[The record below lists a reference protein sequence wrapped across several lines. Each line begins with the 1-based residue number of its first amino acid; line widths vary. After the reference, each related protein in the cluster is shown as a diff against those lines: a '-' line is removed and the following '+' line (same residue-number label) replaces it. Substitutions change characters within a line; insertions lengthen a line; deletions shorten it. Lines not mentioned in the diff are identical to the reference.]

1 MSAPSRRCL
10 NCLNHSPILKN
21 YNKMKNL
28 RTISLTFFALVLTIL
43 ITGCKEKE
51 PVLPMTVTTLSS
63 TNLGPGVTKVFAT
76 VNNYDGSTLQ
86 GGVNFSALHS
96 PTEAD
101 SGLYTGYPNPNFEVT
116 LTLEAGKTYYAK
128 ARVEG
133 NDGVVIMGNEITFTT
148 LP

>member
-1 MSAPSRRCL
+1 M
-10 NCLNHSPILKN
+10 IIGKN
-21 YNKMKNL
+21 AAIINGNNTMKNL
-28 RTISLTFFALVLTIL
+28 RTISLTFFALFLTIL

-76 VNNYDGSTLQ
+76 VNNYDGRSLQ
-86 GGVNFSALHS
+86 GGVNFSTLHS

-101 SGLYTGYPNPNFEVT
+101 SGEYSGFPNPDFEVT
-116 LTLEAGKTYYAK
+116 LTLEAGKTYRAK
-128 ARVEG
+128 ARAED
-133 NDGVVIMGNEITFTT
+133 NDGNLFMGNEITFTT